1 MPGSGPVRCLARLAH
16 VLMGLPGLVLE
27 ARPDRLRLS
36 RPVLVG
42 YMAGVA
48 LIMIAGQ
55 LSRISGVP
63 ISGKGFLAQVL
74 SFARGIGGIQ
84 LATAAVVAF
93 GLRQRGV
100 SVVGPLPTGLPVPG
114 LPGLHVDD
122 VRPQVVSGRS
132 SVARGARFRYPG
144 GRGRRCTM
152 PSDGSGG
159 G

>member
-1 MPGSGPVRCLARLAH
+1 
-16 VLMGLPGLVLE
+16 MGLPGLALE

-63 ISGKGFLAQVL
+63 ISGGGFLAQVL
-74 SFARGIGGIQ
+74 SFACGIGGIQ

-100 SVVGPLPTGLPVPG
+100 SVAGPLPTGAAGPG
-114 LPGLHVDD
+114 TA
-122 VRPQVVSGRS
+122 RS
-132 SVARGARFRYPG
+132 SRG
-144 GRGRRCTM
+144 
-152 PSDGSGG
+152 
-159 G
+159 